1 MEEHYEIDVIDY
13 DYENDS
19 LIFNSKSREYESS
32 IDLGD
37 IILDIGVD
45 GMPVGAEMLHASK
58 LFNVPKS
65 ALMDFVKFKAEIL
78 ISEEEIEVKF
88 AVTVLM
94 RNMITEKVAFS
105 HGVND
110 INIPAA
116 QVAMAC

>member
-19 LIFNSKSREYESS
+19 LIFNSKCREYESS
-32 IDLGD
+32 IDLGN

-45 GMPVGAEMLHASK
+45 GTPVGAEMLHASK

-65 ALMDFVKFKAEIL
+65 ALRNFVKFKAEIL

-88 AVTVLM
+88 SVTVFM
-94 RNMITEKVAFS
+94 RNMITEKVAVS

-110 INIPAA
+110 INIPSA

>member
-1 MEEHYEIDVIDY
+1 MKLIFFDY
-13 DYENDS
+13 DFENDS

-45 GMPVGAEMLHASK
+45 GIPVGAEILHASK
-58 LFNVPKS
+58 LFNVQKS
-65 ALMDFVKFKAEIL
+65 ALKDFVKFKAEIL
-78 ISEEEIEVKF
+78 VSEEEIEVKF
-88 AVTVLM
+88 FVTVLM
-94 RNMITEKVAFS
+94 RNMITERVAVS

-110 INIPAA
+110 INIPSA